1 MLGGLM
7 EPRRRVV
14 IIGGGFAGLACA
26 RELAGDEGFAVTLID
41 RRNHHL
47 FQPLLYQVATA
58 ALAAPDIART
68 LRGVLSRERNVGVV
82 LDEIIEIDLSSR
94 EARSRELTYTYDY
107 LVVAA
112 GAQTSYFGNDGW
124 AAYAIGLK
132 SLEDAQAIRA
142 RVLSALERA
151 EICADEDERRRL
163 MTIVIVGGGPTGV
176 ELAGAFSDLVRRAM
190 KSDFRRIDPAKLRI
204 VLVEASE
211 RVLDGFAPRLSGY
224 AADQLSHLG
233 VEVRTGRKMV
243 GIEAGRVWLSDGEEI
258 EAETIIWAAGVR
270 SSSLTENLECERD
283 RGGRVKVERDLSLPG
298 HPEVFAAGDVV
309 FIEGPDGKPV
319 PGLAPAAQQMGQHI
333 ARVLK
338 EDLRRG
344 RHPGAGRRGE
354 ARSRFTYLDKG
365 IMAIIGKNSAVM
377 QAGRLQLHGF
387 PAWLAWLFI
396 HVLFLI
402 GFRNKLA
409 VLLQWA
415 YAYVM
420 DKPGARVITGQK
432 ERA

>member
-1 MLGGLM
+1 M

-14 IIGGGFAGLACA
+14 VIGGGFAGLACA
-26 RELAGDEGFAVTLID
+26 QELAGDDRFAVTLID

-68 LRGVLSRERNVGVV
+68 LRGVLSRGRNVGVV
-82 LDEIIEIDLSSR
+82 LDEIIEIDLEGR
-94 EARSRELTYTYDY
+94 EVRSRERTYAYDY

-112 GAQTSYFGNDGW
+112 GAQTSYFGNDEWG
-124 AAYAIGLK
+124 ACATGLK

-151 EICADEDERRRL
+151 EICEDEEERRRL

-211 RVLDGFAPRLSGY
+211 RVLEGFAPGLSEY
-224 AADQLSHLG
+224 AADHLGHLG

-243 GIEAGRVWLSDGEEI
+243 TMEPGRMQLSDGEVI
-258 EAETIIWAAGVR
+258 AAETIIWAAGVR
-270 SSSLTENLECERD
+270 SSPLTGQLQCERD
-283 RGGRVKVERDLSLPG
+283 RGGRVKVKHDLSLPG
-298 HPEVFAAGDVV
+298 HPEVFAAGDLV
-309 FIEGPDGKPV
+309 FIEGPDGKPA
-319 PGLAPAAQQMGQHI
+319 PGLAPAAQQMGLHI
-333 ARVLK
+333 ARVVK

-344 RHPGAGRRGE
+344 RDPSEGRRAE
-354 ARSRFTYLDKG
+354 SCSRFYYLDKG
-365 IMAIIGKNSAVM
+365 MMAIIGKNAAVM
-377 QAGRLQLHGF
+377 QAGKLRLRGF
-387 PAWLAWLFI
+387 PAWVAWLFI
-396 HVLFLI
+396 HILFLI

-415 YAYVM
+415 WAYVA
-420 DKPGARVITGQK
+420 DKPGARVITG
-432 ERA
+432 RPDRG